1 MLKKIKDCLIKFNVS
16 KKSLLIAFSGGYDS
30 TVLLNILIQLKDEL
44 NFNLSAI
51 HLNHNWR
58 DEESDL
64 EQDFCEK
71 FCRENKIKFYTQKLE
86 KGSTN
91 NELEAREARY
101 NFFKEI
107 YTKNNFDFLLTAHT
121 KSDNAETIIF
131 RLAKGMGINGLKGIS
146 EFIKLSDMNVLR
158 PMLQISREEIEKY
171 IQKNSLKV
179 NFDSSNLNKK
189 YKRNK
194 VRLDIIPHFKELN
207 NTFEDNISNTSK
219 IAEFYDTSLNYFLE
233 KEQIS
238 PNNKINY
245 QKFITLPEEVKNIVL
260 YKFLSQYSNEISFKQ
275 IKLLLKEIE
284 SKIPKSGKYFSLS
297 NNEFIQIKT
306 NFIEYFKK
314 ENTNLDNYQII
325 ISEVNEKIKKFPN
338 GQKNYIYANKS
349 ILKEP
354 LQLRLRK
361 DGDIFQP
368 FGMHGTMKLKKFL
381 NMKTVAKL
389 DRDNLILLT
398 NAQDE
403 ILWIYPLAT
412 SEKVKVTDNNFVRI
426 ELVKN
431 E

>member
-16 KKSLLIAFSGGYDS
+16 KKSLLVAFSGGYDS
-30 TVLLNILIQLKDEL
+30 TVLLNILINLREEL
-44 NFNLSAI
+44 NFKISAI

-64 EQDFCEK
+64 EQKFCEDFCL
-71 FCRENKIKFYTQKLE
+71 NNNIYFYTKKLE
-86 KGSTN
+86 KGLTS
-91 NELEAREARY
+91 NELDAREARY

-107 YTKNNFDFLLTAHT
+107 YFENNFDFLLTAHT

-146 EFIKLSDMNVLR
+146 ENISLDEMNVLR
-158 PMLQISREEIEKY
+158 PMIQVSREEIENY
-171 IQKNSLKV
+171 IQQNSLNV

-189 YKRNK
+189 YQRNK

-207 NTFEDNISNTSK
+207 QNFEDNILNTSK
-219 IAEFYDTSLNYFLE
+219 IAQFYDESLNYFLQKE
-233 KEQIS
+233 KIFK
-238 PNNKINY
+238 NDKIDY
-245 QKFITLPEEVKNIVL
+245 QKFISLPNETKNIVL
-260 YKFLSQYSNEISFKQ
+260 YKFISKYSDEISFKQ
-275 IKLLLKEIE
+275 INLLLNEIKSE
-284 SKIPKSGKYFSLS
+284 VPNSGKYFSLS
-297 NNEFIQIKT
+297 DSEFILIK
-306 NFIEYFKK
+306 NDFIQYYKK
-314 ENTNLDNYQII
+314 ENINLNDYKIIVSDVKEQI
-325 ISEVNEKIKKFPN
+325 KHFPN
-338 GQKNYIYANKS
+338 GTNNYIYANRD

-354 LQLRLRK
+354 LQIRFRK

-381 NMKTVAKL
+381 NMKTVAKF

-398 NAQDE
+398 NNEDE

-412 SEKVKVTDNNFVRI
+412 SEKVRVKDSNIIRI